1 MDLGLTDRVFI
12 VTGGARGLG
21 KATAQVLVDEG
32 ACVVVSGRSEES
44 LTEAGIDLG
53 ERAVTVV
60 ADNAHPATPGR
71 LLHAANERWGRIDG
85 ALISVG
91 VPLRAPPPRS
101 RTRTGRAPSSRS
113 SSAPSA

>member
-32 ACVVVSGRSEES
+32 ACVVVSGRSEAS

-60 ADNAHPATPGR
+60 ADNARPGHARHGCCTPPTSAG
-71 LLHAANERWGRIDG
+71 AA
-85 ALISVG
+85 ST
-91 VPLRAPPPRS
+91 AP
-101 RTRTGRAPSSRS
+101 
-113 SSAPSA
+113 